1 MTVIVVTEYVNF
13 IRMNNGVLIMIVK
26 EFIEKLSEMPQE
38 AEVVTPSDIWLDL
51 YCGFDII
58 EEKIL
63 DDEKVVIIR

>member
-1 MTVIVVTEYVNF
+1 
-13 IRMNNGVLIMIVK
+13 MIVRELIK
-26 EFIEKLSEMPQE
+26 ELSKMPQE

-51 YCGFDII
+51 YCGFDTI

>member
-1 MTVIVVTEYVNF
+1 
-13 IRMNNGVLIMIVK
+13 MIVK
-26 EFIEKLSEMPQE
+26 DLIKELSKMPQE

-51 YCGFDII
+51 YCGFDTI

>member
-1 MTVIVVTEYVNF
+1 
-13 IRMNNGVLIMIVK
+13 MIVK
-26 EFIEKLSEMPQE
+26 ELIKELSKMPQE